1 MSYKLKA
8 GEKLS
13 RGIRRIE
20 RKQMERVSECLA
32 ESCSDKRG
40 HAVHQA
46 RKQIKKAR
54 AALRLIRDKLPA
66 NDYRT
71 ENGTLRC
78 VSREFSAFRDAEVA
92 LKTVDKL
99 RHDCHRQDAR
109 KVLGRLG
116 QILKMRHQETL
127 AQPPRVTEIDAK
139 LGLARRCIKSWS
151 LAGLNWPDLI
161 CGGRQSYK
169 KGRNAFQE
177 AKALRSPESLH
188 KWRKRVKDLGHQL
201 RVLQPVRTP
210 AEVRYAQGIKR
221 LGELLGD
228 YHDLASL
235 QDTAA
240 GAKLGPRPLTV
251 LDEEITPKRKKL
263 EHAAFKLGNKLY
275 DRKPAA
281 FARSIRHHGK
291 RYRR

>member
-20 RKQMERVSECLA
+20 RKQVERVSECLA
-32 ESCSDKRG
+32 EGCSGDRG

-71 ENGTLRC
+71 ENGALRR
-78 VSREFSAFRDAEVA
+78 VSREFSAVRDAEVA
-92 LKTVDKL
+92 LETVDKL
-99 RHDCHRQDAR
+99 RRDCHRQDAR

-116 QILKMRHQETL
+116 QILKKRHQETL
-127 AQPPRVTEIDAK
+127 AQPPKVREIEEK
-139 LGLARRCIKSWS
+139 LGLARRQIKSWS
-151 LAGLNWPDLI
+151 LGGLTWPDLI

-188 KWRKRVKDLGHQL
+188 DWRKRVKDLGHQL
-201 RVLQPVRTP
+201 RVLQPVQTP
-210 AEVRYAQGIKR
+210 AEARYAHDIKR
-221 LGELLGD
+221 LGALLGE
-228 YHDLASL
+228 YHDLARL
-235 QDTAA
+235 QKTASQ
-240 GAKLGPRPLTV
+240 AKLGPGCLRIL
-251 LDEEITPKRKKL
+251 EEEMGPQRKKL
-263 EHAAFKLGNKLY
+263 EDAAFKLGNRLY

-281 FARSIRHHGK
+281 FARSIKHHGK